1 MKMSATAT
9 SVYAV
14 IATWLGTSGLGI
26 TAFVKKAKTEEE
38 RFVKYT
44 TTLEGEVNLILNEIE
59 TLQKL
64 VTPKPAPKPASTP
77 VSSSTAKKS
86 TPKKS
91 AAPKKRLR

>member
-64 VTPKPAPKPASTP
+64 VTPKPTPKSTP
-77 VSSSTAKKS
+77 TTTSAPAAKKAA
-86 TPKKS
+86 PKKS

>member
-77 VSSSTAKKS
+77 VASSTAKKS

>member
-1 MKMSATAT
+1 MSATAT

-77 VSSSTAKKS
+77 VASSTAKKS
-86 TPKKS
+86 TSKKS

>member
-1 MKMSATAT
+1 MSAAAT

-77 VSSSTAKKS
+77 VASSTAKKS

>member
-1 MKMSATAT
+1 MSATAT

-77 VSSSTAKKS
+77 VASSTAKKS

>member
-1 MKMSATAT
+1 MSATAT

>member
-1 MKMSATAT
+1 MSATAT
-9 SVYAV
+9 SIYAV

-64 VTPKPAPKPASTP
+64 VTPKPAPKSTLTTTSAPA
-77 VSSSTAKKS
+77 AKKAA
-86 TPKKS
+86 PKKS

>member
-1 MKMSATAT
+1 MSAAAT

-14 IATWLGTSGLGI
+14 IATWLGTSGIGI
-26 TAFVKKAKTEEE
+26 TAFVKKAKAEEE

-64 VTPKPAPKPASTP
+64 VTPKPTPKPASTP
-77 VSSSTAKKS
+77 VASSTAKKS